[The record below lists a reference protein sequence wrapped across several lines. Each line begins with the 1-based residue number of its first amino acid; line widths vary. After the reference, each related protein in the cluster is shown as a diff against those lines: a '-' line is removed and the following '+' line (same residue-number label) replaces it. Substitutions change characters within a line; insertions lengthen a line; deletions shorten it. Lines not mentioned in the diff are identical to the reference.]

1 MPESIIVT
9 GDSRG
14 LGAHIVE
21 TLLEQEEYEVVG
33 LSRSQSELT
42 NQFIRK
48 YPDRYEHINF
58 DLAAPDGIE
67 ALYLKEFKPRG
78 PIYGL
83 VNNAAM
89 PYDDLVTNAAI
100 EDLQLMFNVNAISPI
115 MLSKFVLRDMILN
128 RTEGSLVH
136 VSSVSTST
144 GYKGLSM
151 YGATKGALESFSL
164 GVAREWGRRGIRSNC
179 VAPGFMNTEM
189 TSKLDDDQKERIY
202 DRTGLDKPTN
212 QESVSEMVN
221 FLLSDDA
228 KSITGE
234 VVRVDAGTL

>member
-1 MPESIIVT
+1 MVDSIIVT

-21 TLLEQEEYEVVG
+21 TLLKQEEYEIVG
-33 LSRSQSELT
+33 ISRSQSDLT
-42 NQFIRK
+42 NQFAET

-58 DLAAPDGIE
+58 DLSRPQKIE
-67 ALYLKEFKPRG
+67 ELYTEELKPRG

-100 EDLQLMFNVNAISPI
+100 EDLQQMFNVNVLSPI
-115 MLSKFVLRDMILN
+115 MLSKFVLRDMMLN

-164 GVAREWGRRGIRSNC
+164 GVAREWGGRGIRSNC
-179 VAPGFMNTEM
+179 IAPGFMNTDM
-189 TSKLDDDQKERIY
+189 TSTLNEEQKERIY
-202 DRTGLDKPTN
+202 ARTGLGRPTDEEN
-212 QESVSEMVN
+212 VAETVA
-221 FLLSDDA
+221 FLLSESA
-228 KSITGE
+228 GSITGE
-234 VVRVDAGTL
+234 VIRIDSGTL